1 MTETSA
7 SVLDSARRIHFIGIG
22 GSGMCP
28 LAEILHTLGY
38 TITGSDNAE
47 SDNVVRLRKLSIPV
61 HIGHDPQNLG
71 DAELIVYTA
80 AVPADNPELTEA
92 ARRGLPVLERAQ
104 LLGMISRRYSRTV
117 AVAGT
122 HGKTTTSSLLTQ
134 ILLEAGRDP
143 SAFIGGRL
151 PAIDANGRAGRSPL
165 FVCEACEFK
174 DHYLQ
179 MRPAISV
186 ILDIDADHLDY
197 FGSLDNIIRSFHRFA
212 ELTSEAVIYNRDDK
226 NTCLAVEGLTHGQKL
241 ISCGRSEGCEWQACH
256 IRFDE
261 HACAVYEARHN
272 GAHFA
277 EIHLGVPGEH
287 NVLNSLTAVAAAYLC
302 GLSAEEITAG
312 AAHFCGAGR
321 RFERL
326 GTFAG
331 VTLIDDYAHHPTEI
345 AATLHTA
352 RAMKPKCLW
361 AVFQPFTFSRTAQ
374 HLAEFAEALSLADK
388 AVVSDIMGSRE
399 VNTYGVHADQITEKI
414 SGGVYLPA
422 FPEIADYVAENAE
435 PGDVV
440 VTMGGGNI
448 YLCARQ
454 IRDRLKEK

>member
-7 SVLDSARRIHFIGIG
+7 SVLDTVHRIHFIGIG

-38 TITGSDNAE
+38 TVTGSDTAA
-47 SDNVVRLRKLSIPV
+47 SDNVLRLRRLSIPV

-71 DAELIVYTA
+71 DAELAVYTA

-92 ARRGLPVLERAQ
+92 ARRGLPVVERAQ
-104 LLGMISRRYSRTV
+104 LLGIISRRYSRAI

-134 ILLEAGRDP
+134 ILLDVGRDP

-151 PAIDANGRAGRSPL
+151 PAIDANGRAGHSPL

-179 MRPAISV
+179 MRPAVSI

-197 FGSLDNIIRSFHRFA
+197 FGTLDNIIRSFHRFA

-226 NTCLAVEGLTHGQKL
+226 NTCIAVEGLTHGQKL
-241 ISCGRSEGCEWQACH
+241 ISCGRSEGCEWQARGV
-256 IRFDE
+256 RFDE
-261 HACAVYEARHN
+261 HACAVYEAWHN
-272 GAHFA
+272 GTFFA
-277 EIHLGVPGEH
+277 EIRLGVPGEH
-287 NVLNSLTAVAAAYLC
+287 NVINSLTAVAAAYLC
-302 GLSAEEITAG
+302 GLSAGEISAG
-312 AAHFCGAGR
+312 AAHFGGAGR

-331 VTLIDDYAHHPTEI
+331 ITLIDDYAHHPTEI

-352 RAMKPKCLW
+352 RAMKPKRLW
-361 AVFQPFTFSRTAQ
+361 AIFQPFTFSRTAQ
-374 HLAEFAEALSLADK
+374 HLSEFAEALSLADI

-399 VNTYGVHADQITEKI
+399 TNTYGVHADQITEKI
-414 SGGVYLPA
+414 PSGIYLPT
-422 FPEIADYVAENAE
+422 FPEITDYVVAHAEA
-435 PGDVV
+435 GDLI

-454 IRDRLKEK
+454 IRDRLKAE